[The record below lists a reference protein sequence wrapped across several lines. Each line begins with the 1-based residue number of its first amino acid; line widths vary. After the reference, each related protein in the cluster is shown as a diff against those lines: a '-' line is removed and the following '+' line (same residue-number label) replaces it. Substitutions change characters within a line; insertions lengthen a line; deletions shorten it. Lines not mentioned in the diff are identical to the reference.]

1 MMPKLKSLSGV
12 NFVKLTSF
20 SDFSIFEPFIK
31 DNQITEPNWI
41 VSGCKYNPTYQDMID
56 GKYKPAE

>member
-1 MMPKLKSLSGV
+1 MKSDS
-12 NFVKLTSF
+12 KIYYDYSSYF
-20 SDFSIFEPFIK
+20 SDFSMFEAFIR

-41 VSGCKYNPTYQDMID
+41 VSGCKYNPTYQDMKD

>member
-1 MMPKLKSLSGV
+1 M
-12 NFVKLTSF
+12 
-20 SDFSIFEPFIK
+20 FEAFIR

-41 VSGCKYNPTYQDMID
+41 VSGCKYNPTYQDMKD

>member
-1 MMPKLKSLSGV
+1 M